1 MTGGL
6 SGGEIAGITIGC
18 VAFVA
23 LVILLVFLAVRYKRK
38 RSSREQQ
45 VRGGFIFHV
54 GSLKSNDERFD
65 SDFPRRGWIGRG
77 RTTQVSKS
85 TRSGEQERMM
95 R

>member
-45 VRGGFIFHV
+45 VRG
-54 GSLKSNDERFD
+54 
-65 SDFPRRGWIGRG
+65 
-77 RTTQVSKS
+77 
-85 TRSGEQERMM
+85 
-95 R
+95 